1 MVTSCS
7 FFNFTLQHEPGKI
20 VDIDFKQPK
29 VNLVAPLAES
39 DSEDDVIPPDSISSC
54 SLVKLPTN
62 EEKRAYVCGLKIL
75 FPKAAVVNVFIGK
88 TTTDSGHVATKKLPR
103 TITSFYHPRYSNL
116 SHQALQ
122 RESER
127 VFDEELKVTEDE
139 SKYLANCTRLQS
151 QCTTWFEHRK
161 GRLTASRFGAI
172 CHTSINKPSKSLVE
186 QVLQQGRLP
195 KSAALTWGIEKES
208 IARREYEKLM
218 KPSHSS
224 FTVETTGLHI
234 CPNYPYLGASPDG
247 LISCTCCGRGI
258 LEIKCPY
265 SMRNSIPTSV
275 PYLRTSESGKYSLA
289 VTHNYY
295 YQVQGQLGI
304 VGQQFCDFVCWTPN
318 GLYVERIKFNPD
330 FFQEMEQ
337 KLRKIF
343 ISVIF
348 PRVLCGNKDLE
359 LSHPSEKTGI
369 YCYCRQ
375 GELGKMVLC
384 DSLDCKVGWFHFT
397 CVGIT
402 SCPDNWFCPDCQN
415 ERC

>member
-1 MVTSCS
+1 
-7 FFNFTLQHEPGKI
+7 
-20 VDIDFKQPK
+20 
-29 VNLVAPLAES
+29 
-39 DSEDDVIPPDSISSC
+39 
-54 SLVKLPTN
+54 
-62 EEKRAYVCGLKIL
+62 
-75 FPKAAVVNVFIGK
+75 
-88 TTTDSGHVATKKLPR
+88 
-103 TITSFYHPRYSNL
+103 
-116 SHQALQ
+116 
-122 RESER
+122 
-127 VFDEELKVTEDE
+127 
-139 SKYLANCTRLQS
+139 
-151 QCTTWFEHRK
+151 
-161 GRLTASRFGAI
+161 
-172 CHTSINKPSKSLVE
+172 
-186 QVLQQGRLP
+186 
-195 KSAALTWGIEKES
+195 
-208 IARREYEKLM
+208 M

-318 GLYVERIKFNPD
+318 GLYVERIKFDPD

-337 KLRKIF
+337 KLRKKF

-359 LSHPSEKTGI
+359 LSHP
-369 YCYCRQ
+369 
-375 GELGKMVLC
+375 
-384 DSLDCKVGWFHFT
+384 
-397 CVGIT
+397 
-402 SCPDNWFCPDCQN
+402 N
-415 ERC
+415 